1 MSAYDEILSS
11 SNIVNILEYYGLKV
25 NRNKCTCPFHNDT
38 HPSMMVNTS
47 KGIAKCFACGSGGNV
62 VSFIQKYETEIN
74 HNAISTVEAM
84 QKAIDIQHLNIVLSQ
99 NNNIPLTEEQKKQKT
114 LSNILKDAII
124 ICENN
129 LKTQNIDGEKIL
141 DYLKSRNLSEQ
152 IINNFHIGF
161 NPTYNN
167 ITNNLLSKYN
177 MKDLIEVGITKESK
191 NDYIDIFSHRIM
203 IPIFDQYGNPVGFG
217 ARVLGDAKPKYIN
230 TMATP
235 LFNKSEL
242 LFNYHKAKSFARDYE
257 MIVVEGY
264 MDVISSNAM
273 GFANTVGIMGTALT
287 KEQIELLKKLKC
299 EITLSLDNDDA
310 GKNAMI
316 RVIPEL
322 LNEGLEVNVLDIS
335 KLEGKYK
342 DFGDL
347 QVANI
352 KKEDVYKT
360 KISAF
365 IFLLENQY
373 LQNKELNVDNIYTIY
388 KKMQRDGLIK
398 NTKDILRFK
407 EYVTNKTNFK
417 LKEVEDIIMPKE
429 VKQESRVERYK
440 GLFFYYYI
448 MDHLKKYAIN
458 HQDRIL
464 QKYLEAN
471 SISQEVIEETLNNE
485 NYLTHPLASISK
497 SKIHSKILIII
508 GNNTITNMIIIC
520 ILFLNLSFKND
531 KIFIL
536 ENLLNNVKSFDQE
549 GKVVNIKLSVEQKD
563 IVLKQYAES
572 FETSIKEYIENNPD
586 EFEDLFIANNTSQFE
601 KLFPKTY
608 VETLKEQAVSRF
620 KNENVMEAV
629 RYGLA
634 YPDNMKSAMTRQFVN
649 NDKYK
654 TLLVFNNNKN
664 ILGLTP
670 ENIIKETKEELE
682 RKPEKVQ
689 DDIQKTE
696 VETAKNNKD
705 MSIFIKLSGKEK
717 ESYKGIYLPI
727 DSGTQVF
734 IPKQLYRIDDGRLQ
748 ILNSQS
754 KSANMSE
761 YAVDENT
768 RTKKFMNRLTLDNF
782 YHKYFNLYEI
792 SMEKEVIPSASY

>member
-1 MSAYDEILSS
+1 MSVYDEILSS
-11 SNIVNILEYYGLKV
+11 SSIVNVLEHYGLKV

-38 HPSMMVNTS
+38 HPSMMVNTN
-47 KGIAKCFACGSGGNV
+47 KGIAKCFACGCGGNTI
-62 VSFIQKYETEIN
+62 SFIQKYETEIN

-84 QKAIDIQHLNIVLSQ
+84 QKAIDIQHLNITIPQ
-99 NNNIPLTEEQKKQKT
+99 NNTIPLTEEQKKQKI
-114 LSNILKDAII
+114 LSNILKDAIT

-129 LKTQNIDGEKIL
+129 LKTKNIDSERTL
-141 DYLKSRNLSEQ
+141 DYLKSRNLSTQ

-161 NPTYNN
+161 NPTYDN

-177 MKDLIEVGITKESK
+177 MKDLIDVGITKESK

-217 ARVLGDAKPKYIN
+217 ARVLDSNSKPKYIN

-257 MIVVEGY
+257 IIVVEGY
-264 MDVISSNAM
+264 MDVISANAM
-273 GFANTVGIMGTALT
+273 RFANTVGIMGTALT

-316 RVIPEL
+316 RIIPEL
-322 LNEGLEVNVLDIS
+322 LDEGLEVNVLDIS
-335 KLEGKYK
+335 KLDGKYK

-352 KKEDVYKT
+352 KKEDIYKT
-360 KISAF
+360 KVSAF
-365 IFLLENQY
+365 IFLLENKY
-373 LQNKELNVDNIYTIY
+373 LQEQNLNTDNVYAIY
-388 KKMQRDGLIK
+388 KKMQKDGLIK
-398 NTKDILRFK
+398 DTKDIIRFK
-407 EYVTNKTNFK
+407 EYIVDNTHFK
-417 LKEVEDIIMPKE
+417 SEEVEDIIMPKKVE
-429 VKQESRVERYK
+429 QLSRVERYK
-440 GLFFYYYI
+440 GLYFYYFI
-448 MDHLKKYAIN
+448 MNYLKKYATD

-464 QKYLEAN
+464 QKYLETNAL
-471 SISQEVIEETLNNE
+471 SEEIIEKTLNNE
-485 NYLTHPLASISK
+485 NYLK
-497 SKIHSKILIII
+497 D
-508 GNNTITNMIIIC
+508 GENTIDIKRYVNEYIYTSDEYIK
-520 ILFLNLSFKND
+520 FKED
-531 KIFIL
+531 KAFIL
-536 ENLLNNVKSFDQE
+536 EKLLNNVKSYDAN
-549 GKVVNIKLSVEQKD
+549 GNTVDIKLTIEQKN
-563 IVLKQYAES
+563 IVLKQYEES
-572 FETSIKEYIENNPD
+572 FDSSVKELIENSPD
-586 EFEDLFIANNTSQFE
+586 EYEELYIANNGAQFA

-608 VETLKEQAVSRF
+608 VEAMKEQAIERF

-629 RYGLA
+629 RYALA
-634 YPDNMKSAMTRQFVN
+634 YTEDMKSALSSKYVN

-670 ENIIKETKEELE
+670 ENIIKDTKEKIEKTQEIVKEKQEDEL
-682 RKPEKVQ
+682 Q
-689 DDIQKTE
+689 NTE

-705 MSIFIKLSGKEK
+705 MSIFIKLSGNER

-734 IPKQLYRIDDGRLQ
+734 IPKQLYRKDNDKLQ
-748 ILNSQS
+748 ILSSHSN
-754 KSANMSE
+754 SANMSE
-761 YAVDENT
+761 YAIDET
-768 RTKKFMNRLTLDNF
+768 QKTKKWLSRLTLDDF
-782 YHKYFNLYEI
+782 YHKYFKLYEI

>member
-11 SNIVNILEYYGLKV
+11 SNIINILEYYGLKV
-25 NRNKCTCPFHNDT
+25 AKNKCICPFHSDT

-99 NNNIPLTEEQKKQKT
+99 NNKMPLTEEQKKQKT
-114 LSNILKDAII
+114 LSNILKDAIT

-129 LKTQNIDGEKIL
+129 LKTKNIDGERTL

-161 NPTYNN
+161 NPTYDN

-242 LFNYHKAKSFARDYE
+242 LFNYHKAKSFARNYE

-264 MDVISSNAM
+264 MDVISANAM

-347 QVANI
+347 QIANV

-373 LQNKELNVDNIYTIY
+373 LQNKELNVDNIYNTY

-398 NTKDILRFK
+398 DTKDILRFK
-407 EYVTNKTNFK
+407 EYVTNKTNFRVE
-417 LKEVEDIIMPKE
+417 EVEDIIMPKE

-448 MDHLKKYAIN
+448 MDHLKKYATN

-464 QKYLEAN
+464 QKYLETNA
-471 SISQEVIEETLNNE
+471 ITQELIEETLNNE
-485 NYLTHPLASISK
+485 NYLK
-497 SKIHSKILIII
+497 D
-508 GNNTITNMIIIC
+508 GENTIDISRYVNEYIYTSDDYIK
-520 ILFLNLSFKND
+520 FKND

-549 GKVVNIKLSVEQKD
+549 GNVVNIKLSVEQKD

-572 FETSIKEYIENNPD
+572 FETNIKDYIENNPD

-608 VETLKEQAVSRF
+608 VESLKEQAVSIF

-670 ENIIKETKEELE
+670 ENIMKETKEELE
-682 RKPEKVQ
+682 KKPEKTKQKEQ

-696 VETAKNNKD
+696 VETVKNNND
-705 MSIFIKLSGKEK
+705 MSVFIKLSGKEK
-717 ESYKGIYLPI
+717 ESFKGIYLPI

-734 IPKQLYRIDDGRLQ
+734 IPKQLYRIDDGKLQ

>member
-124 ICENN
+124 ICKNN

-485 NYLTHPLASISK
+485 NYLK
-497 SKIHSKILIII
+497 D
-508 GNNTITNMIIIC
+508 GENTIDISRYVNEYIYTSDDYIK
-520 ILFLNLSFKND
+520 FKND

-734 IPKQLYRIDDGRLQ
+734 IPKQLYRIDDRRLQ

>member
-25 NRNKCTCPFHNDT
+25 IRNKCTCPFHNDT
-38 HPSMMVNTS
+38 HSSMMVNTS
-47 KGIAKCFACGSGGNV
+47 KGIAKCFACGSGGNA
-62 VSFIQKYETEIN
+62 VSFIQKYETEVN

-114 LSNILKDAII
+114 LSNILKDAIT

-129 LKTQNIDGEKIL
+129 LKTKNIDGERTL
-141 DYLKSRNLSEQ
+141 NYLKSRNLSEQ

-161 NPTYNN
+161 NPTYDN

-264 MDVISSNAM
+264 MDVISANAM

-310 GKNAMI
+310 GKSAMI

-335 KLEGKYK
+335 RLEGKYK

-347 QVANI
+347 QIANV

-373 LQNKELNVDNIYTIY
+373 LQDKELNVDNIYNIY
-388 KKMQRDGLIK
+388 KKMQKDGLIK
-398 NTKDILRFK
+398 DTKDILRFK
-407 EYVTNKTNFK
+407 EYVTNKTNFRVE
-417 LKEVEDIIMPKE
+417 EVEDIIMPKE

-464 QKYLEAN
+464 QKYLESNA
-471 SISQEVIEETLNNE
+471 ITQELIEETLNNE
-485 NYLTHPLASISK
+485 NYLK
-497 SKIHSKILIII
+497 D
-508 GNNTITNMIIIC
+508 GENTIDISRYVNEYIYTSDDYIK
-520 ILFLNLSFKND
+520 FKND

-549 GKVVNIKLSVEQKD
+549 GKVVNIRLSVEQKD

-572 FETSIKEYIENNPD
+572 FETNIKEYIENNPD
-586 EFEDLFIANNTSQFE
+586 EFEDLFIANSTSQFE

-608 VETLKEQAVSRF
+608 VESLKEQAVSRF

-670 ENIIKETKEELE
+670 ENIMKETKEELE
-682 RKPEKVQ
+682 KKPEKIQEKAQ
-689 DDIQKTE
+689 DEIQKTE
-696 VETAKNNKD
+696 VENVKNNND
-705 MSIFIKLSGKEK
+705 MSVFIKLSGKEK
-717 ESYKGIYLPI
+717 ESFKGIYLPI

-734 IPKQLYRIDDGRLQ
+734 IPKQLYRIDDGKLQ

>member
-11 SNIVNILEYYGLKV
+11 SNIINILEYYGLKV
-25 NRNKCTCPFHNDT
+25 AKNKCICPFHSDT

-99 NNNIPLTEEQKKQKT
+99 NNKMPLTEEQKKQKT
-114 LSNILKDAII
+114 LSNILKDAIT

-129 LKTQNIDGEKIL
+129 LKTKNIDGERTL

-161 NPTYNN
+161 NPTYDN

-242 LFNYHKAKSFARDYE
+242 LFNYHKAKSFARNYE

-264 MDVISSNAM
+264 MDVISANAM

-287 KEQIELLKKLKC
+287 KEQIELLKKLKY

-347 QVANI
+347 QIANV

-373 LQNKELNVDNIYTIY
+373 LQNKELNVDNIYNTY

-398 NTKDILRFK
+398 DTKDILRFK
-407 EYVTNKTNFK
+407 EYVTNKTNFRVE
-417 LKEVEDIIMPKE
+417 EVEDIIMPKE

-448 MDHLKKYAIN
+448 MDHLKKYATN

-464 QKYLEAN
+464 QKYLETNA
-471 SISQEVIEETLNNE
+471 ITQELIEETLNNE
-485 NYLTHPLASISK
+485 NYLK
-497 SKIHSKILIII
+497 D
-508 GNNTITNMIIIC
+508 GENTIDISRYVNEYIYTSDDYIK
-520 ILFLNLSFKND
+520 FKND

-549 GKVVNIKLSVEQKD
+549 GNVVNIKLSVEQKD

-572 FETSIKEYIENNPD
+572 FETNIKDYIENNPD

-608 VETLKEQAVSRF
+608 VESLKEQAVSRF

-670 ENIIKETKEELE
+670 ENIMKETKEELE
-682 RKPEKVQ
+682 KKPEKTKQKEQ

-696 VETAKNNKD
+696 VETVKNNND
-705 MSIFIKLSGKEK
+705 MSVFIKLSGKEK
-717 ESYKGIYLPI
+717 ESFKGIYLPI

-734 IPKQLYRIDDGRLQ
+734 IPKQLYRIDDGKLQ

>member
-47 KGIAKCFACGSGGNV
+47 KGIAKCFACGSGGNTI
-62 VSFIQKYETEIN
+62 SFIQKYETEVN

-99 NNNIPLTEEQKKQKT
+99 NNNIPITEEQKKQKT

-129 LKTQNIDGEKIL
+129 LKTQNIDGEKTL

-242 LFNYHKAKSFARDYE
+242 LFNYNKEKSFARDYE

-485 NYLTHPLASISK
+485 NYLK
-497 SKIHSKILIII
+497 D
-508 GNNTITNMIIIC
+508 GENTIDISRYVNEYIYTSDDYIK
-520 ILFLNLSFKND
+520 FKND

-670 ENIIKETKEELE
+670 KNIIKETKEELE

-705 MSIFIKLSGKEK
+705 MFIFIKLSGKEK

>member
-11 SNIVNILEYYGLKV
+11 SNIINILEYYGLKV
-25 NRNKCTCPFHNDT
+25 VKNKCICPFHSDT

-99 NNNIPLTEEQKKQKT
+99 NNKMPLTEEQKKQKT
-114 LSNILKDAII
+114 LSNILKDAIT

-129 LKTQNIDGEKIL
+129 LKTKNIDGERTL

-161 NPTYNN
+161 NPTYDN

-242 LFNYHKAKSFARDYE
+242 LFNYHKAKSFARNYE

-264 MDVISSNAM
+264 MDVISANAM

-347 QVANI
+347 QIANV

-373 LQNKELNVDNIYTIY
+373 LQNKELNVDNIYNTY

-398 NTKDILRFK
+398 DTKDILRFK
-407 EYVTNKTNFK
+407 EYVTNKTNFRVE
-417 LKEVEDIIMPKE
+417 EVEDIIMPKE

-448 MDHLKKYAIN
+448 MDHLKKYATN

-464 QKYLEAN
+464 QKYLETNA
-471 SISQEVIEETLNNE
+471 ITQELIEETLNNE
-485 NYLTHPLASISK
+485 NYLK
-497 SKIHSKILIII
+497 D
-508 GNNTITNMIIIC
+508 GENTIDISRYVNEYIYTSDDYIK
-520 ILFLNLSFKND
+520 FKND

-549 GKVVNIKLSVEQKD
+549 GNVVNIKLSVEQKD

-572 FETSIKEYIENNPD
+572 FETNIKDYIENNPD

-608 VETLKEQAVSRF
+608 VESLKEQAVSRF

-670 ENIIKETKEELE
+670 ENIMKETKEELE
-682 RKPEKVQ
+682 KKPEKTKQKEQ

-696 VETAKNNKD
+696 VETVKNNND
-705 MSIFIKLSGKEK
+705 MSVFIKLSGKEK
-717 ESYKGIYLPI
+717 ESFKGIYLPI

-734 IPKQLYRIDDGRLQ
+734 IPKQLYRIDDGKLQ

-782 YHKYFNLYEI
+782 YHNYFNLYEI

>member
-25 NRNKCTCPFHNDT
+25 TRNKCTCPFHNDT
-38 HPSMMVNTS
+38 HPSMMVNAS
-47 KGIAKCFACGSGGNV
+47 KGIAKCFACGSGGNA

-99 NNNIPLTEEQKKQKT
+99 NNKMPLTEEQKKQKT
-114 LSNILKDAII
+114 LSNILKDAIT

-129 LKTQNIDGEKIL
+129 LKTKNIDGERTL

-161 NPTYNN
+161 NPTYDN

-242 LFNYHKAKSFARDYE
+242 LFNYHKAKSFARNYE

-264 MDVISSNAM
+264 MDVISANAM

-335 KLEGKYK
+335 KLEDKYK

-347 QVANI
+347 QIANV

-373 LQNKELNVDNIYTIY
+373 LQNKELNVDNIYNTY

-398 NTKDILRFK
+398 DTKDILRFK
-407 EYVTNKTNFK
+407 EYVTNKTNFRVE
-417 LKEVEDIIMPKE
+417 EVEDIIMPKE

-448 MDHLKKYAIN
+448 MDHLKKYATN

-464 QKYLEAN
+464 QKYLETNA
-471 SISQEVIEETLNNE
+471 ITQELIEETLNNE
-485 NYLTHPLASISK
+485 NYLK
-497 SKIHSKILIII
+497 DGK
-508 GNNTITNMIIIC
+508 NTIDISRYVNEYIYTSDDYIK
-520 ILFLNLSFKND
+520 FKND

-549 GKVVNIKLSVEQKD
+549 GNVVNIKLSVEQKD

-572 FETSIKEYIENNPD
+572 FETNIKDYIENNPD

-608 VETLKEQAVSRF
+608 VESLKEQAVSRF

-670 ENIIKETKEELE
+670 ENIMKETKEKLE
-682 RKPEKVQ
+682 KKPEKIQEKAQ

-696 VETAKNNKD
+696 VETVKNNND
-705 MSIFIKLSGKEK
+705 MSVFIKLSGKEK
-717 ESYKGIYLPI
+717 ESFKGIYLPI
-727 DSGTQVF
+727 DSGIQVF
-734 IPKQLYRIDDGRLQ
+734 IPKQLYRIDDGKLQ

>member
-485 NYLTHPLASISK
+485 NYLK
-497 SKIHSKILIII
+497 D
-508 GNNTITNMIIIC
+508 GENTIDISRYVNEYIYTSDDYIK
-520 ILFLNLSFKND
+520 FKND
-531 KIFIL
+531 KIF
-536 ENLLNNVKSFDQE
+536 LLNNVKSFDQE

>member
-299 EITLSLDNDDA
+299 EITLSLDNDYA

-485 NYLTHPLASISK
+485 NYLK
-497 SKIHSKILIII
+497 D
-508 GNNTITNMIIIC
+508 GENTIDISRYVNEYIYTSDDYIK
-520 ILFLNLSFKND
+520 FKND

>member
-11 SNIVNILEYYGLKV
+11 SNIINILEYYGLKV
-25 NRNKCTCPFHNDT
+25 AKNKCICPFHSDT

-99 NNNIPLTEEQKKQKT
+99 NNKMPLTEEQKKQKT
-114 LSNILKDAII
+114 LSNILKDAIT

-129 LKTQNIDGEKIL
+129 LKTKNIDGERTL

-161 NPTYNN
+161 NPTYDN

-242 LFNYHKAKSFARDYE
+242 LFNYHKAKSFARNYE

-264 MDVISSNAM
+264 MDVISANAM

-347 QVANI
+347 QIANV

-373 LQNKELNVDNIYTIY
+373 LQNKELNVDNIYNTY

-398 NTKDILRFK
+398 DTKDILRFK
-407 EYVTNKTNFK
+407 EYVTNKTNFRVE
-417 LKEVEDIIMPKE
+417 EVEDIIMPKE

-448 MDHLKKYAIN
+448 MDHLKKYATN

-464 QKYLEAN
+464 QKYLETNA
-471 SISQEVIEETLNNE
+471 ITQELIEETLNNE
-485 NYLTHPLASISK
+485 NYLK
-497 SKIHSKILIII
+497 
-508 GNNTITNMIIIC
+508 
-520 ILFLNLSFKND
+520 KN
-531 KIFIL
+531 
-536 ENLLNNVKSFDQE
+536 
-549 GKVVNIKLSVEQKD
+549 
-563 IVLKQYAES
+563 QY
-572 FETSIKEYIENNPD
+572 
-586 EFEDLFIANNTSQFE
+586 
-601 KLFPKTY
+601 
-608 VETLKEQAVSRF
+608 
-620 KNENVMEAV
+620 
-629 RYGLA
+629 
-634 YPDNMKSAMTRQFVN
+634 
-649 NDKYK
+649 
-654 TLLVFNNNKN
+654 
-664 ILGLTP
+664 
-670 ENIIKETKEELE
+670 
-682 RKPEKVQ
+682 
-689 DDIQKTE
+689 
-696 VETAKNNKD
+696 
-705 MSIFIKLSGKEK
+705 
-717 ESYKGIYLPI
+717 
-727 DSGTQVF
+727 
-734 IPKQLYRIDDGRLQ
+734 
-748 ILNSQS
+748 
-754 KSANMSE
+754 
-761 YAVDENT
+761 
-768 RTKKFMNRLTLDNF
+768 
-782 YHKYFNLYEI
+782 
-792 SMEKEVIPSASY
+792 

>member
-11 SNIVNILEYYGLKV
+11 SNIINILEYYGLKV
-25 NRNKCTCPFHNDT
+25 AKNKCICPFHSDT

-99 NNNIPLTEEQKKQKT
+99 NNKMPLTEEQKKQKT
-114 LSNILKDAII
+114 LSNILKDAIT

-129 LKTQNIDGEKIL
+129 LKTKNIDGERTL

-161 NPTYNN
+161 NPTYDN

-242 LFNYHKAKSFARDYE
+242 LFNYHKAKSFARNYE

-264 MDVISSNAM
+264 MDVISANAM

-347 QVANI
+347 QIANV

-373 LQNKELNVDNIYTIY
+373 LQNKELNVDNIYNTY

-398 NTKDILRFK
+398 DTKDILRFK
-407 EYVTNKTNFK
+407 EYVTNKTNFRVE
-417 LKEVEDIIMPKE
+417 EVEDIIMPKE

-448 MDHLKKYAIN
+448 MDHLKKYATN

-464 QKYLEAN
+464 QKYLETNA
-471 SISQEVIEETLNNE
+471 ITQELIEETLNNE
-485 NYLTHPLASISK
+485 NYLK
-497 SKIHSKILIII
+497 D
-508 GNNTITNMIIIC
+508 GENTIDISRYVNEYIYTSDDYIK
-520 ILFLNLSFKND
+520 FKND

-549 GKVVNIKLSVEQKD
+549 GNVVNIKLSVEQKD

-572 FETSIKEYIENNPD
+572 FETNIKDYIENNPD

-608 VETLKEQAVSRF
+608 VESLKEQAVSRF

-670 ENIIKETKEELE
+670 ENIMKETKEELE
-682 RKPEKVQ
+682 KKPEKTKQKEQ

-696 VETAKNNKD
+696 IETVKNNND
-705 MSIFIKLSGKEK
+705 MSVFIKLSGKEK
-717 ESYKGIYLPI
+717 ESFKGIYLPI

-734 IPKQLYRIDDGRLQ
+734 IPKQLYRIDDGKLQ

>member
-177 MKDLIEVGITKESK
+177 MKDLIGVGITKESK

-485 NYLTHPLASISK
+485 NYLK
-497 SKIHSKILIII
+497 D
-508 GNNTITNMIIIC
+508 GENTIDISRYVNEYIYTSDDYIK
-520 ILFLNLSFKND
+520 FKND

-696 VETAKNNKD
+696 VETEKNNKD

>member
-1 MSAYDEILSS
+1 MSVYEEILSS
-11 SNIVNILEYYGLKV
+11 SNITNILEYYGLKV
-25 NRNKCTCPFHNDT
+25 NKNKCTCPFHNDT
-38 HPSMMVNTS
+38 HPSMMVNEN
-47 KGIAKCFACGSGGNV
+47 KGIAKCFACGSGGNSI
-62 VSFIQKYETEIN
+62 SFIQKYENEIN
-74 HNAISTVEAM
+74 HNPINLAQAM
-84 QKAIDIQHLNIVLSQ
+84 QKAIDIQHLNIVIPQ
-99 NNNIPLTEEQKKQKT
+99 NKNTFLTEEQKKQKQ
-114 LSNILKDAII
+114 LSDIMKDAIT

-129 LKTQNIDGEKIL
+129 LKVKNKDSENVL
-141 DYLKSRNLSEQ
+141 NYLNKRNLSTQ

-161 NPTYNN
+161 NPSYNN
-167 ITNNLLSKYN
+167 ITNKLLEKYN
-177 MKDLIEVGITKESK
+177 LKDLIELGIAKE
-191 NDYIDIFSHRIM
+191 NQNGHIDIFNNRIM

-217 ARVLGDAKPKYIN
+217 ARVLENEKPKYIN

-235 LFNKSEL
+235 IFNKSEI
-242 LFNYHKAKSFARDYE
+242 LFNYHKAKSYARDYE
-257 MIVVEGY
+257 IIIVEGY
-264 MDVISSNAM
+264 MDVISSNAI
-273 GFANTVGIMGTALT
+273 GFPNSVGIMGTALT
-287 KEQIELLKKLKC
+287 KEQIELLKKLNC

-316 RVIPEL
+316 RIIPEL

-335 KLEGKYK
+335 QIESNYK

-352 KKEDVYKT
+352 KKEDIYKT

-365 IFLLENQY
+365 IFLLKNKY
-373 LQNKELNVDNIYTIY
+373 LQNKELNVTNIYGIY
-388 KKMQRDGLIK
+388 KNMKKDGMIK
-398 NTKDILRFK
+398 DTKDVLSFK
-407 EYVTNKTNFK
+407 EYIMSNTKFTSE
-417 LKEVEDIIMPKE
+417 EVENIIMPKE

-448 MDHLKKYAIN
+448 MDHLKKYAVN

-464 QKYLEAN
+464 QKYLETN
-471 SISQEVIEETLNNE
+471 VLSQEIIEKTLDNE
-485 NYLTHPLASISK
+485 DYLKDTENTIDISK
-497 SKIHSKILIII
+497 YVNEYIYKSDDYIK
-508 GNNTITNMIIIC
+508 
-520 ILFLNLSFKND
+520 FKND
-531 KIFIL
+531 KTFIL

-549 GKVVNIKLSVEQKD
+549 GNIVNIKLSIEQKN

-601 KLFPKTY
+601 KLFPKSY

-634 YPDNMKSAMTRQFVN
+634 YTDDMKSAMTRQFVN

-664 ILGLTP
+664 ILGLTK
-670 ENIIKETKEELE
+670 ENIIQEKQEEIRKEPERAHEE
-682 RKPEKVQ
+682 
-689 DDIQKTE
+689 IQKSE
-696 VETAKNNKD
+696 IEEEKRNKD

-727 DSGTQVF
+727 DSGMQVF
-734 IPKQLYRIDDGRLQ
+734 IPKQLYRKEDDKLQ
-748 ILNSQS
+748 ILSSCSN
-754 KSANMSE
+754 SANMSE
-761 YAVDENT
+761 YEVDEEMK
-768 RTKKFMNRLTLDNF
+768 TKKWVSRLTLDQF
-782 YHKYFNLYEI
+782 YHKYFKLYEI
-792 SMEKEVIPSASY
+792 SMEKEVTPSASY

>member
-25 NRNKCTCPFHNDT
+25 TRNKCTCPFHNDM

-99 NNNIPLTEEQKKQKT
+99 NNKMPLTEEQKKQKT
-114 LSNILKDAII
+114 LSNILKDAIT

-129 LKTQNIDGEKIL
+129 LKTKNIDGERTL

-161 NPTYNN
+161 NPTYDN

-242 LFNYHKAKSFARDYE
+242 LFNYHKAKSFARNYE

-264 MDVISSNAM
+264 MDVISANAM

-335 KLEGKYK
+335 KLEDKYK

-347 QVANI
+347 QIANV

-373 LQNKELNVDNIYTIY
+373 LQNKELNVDNIYNTY

-398 NTKDILRFK
+398 DTKDILRFK
-407 EYVTNKTNFK
+407 EYVTNKTNFRVE
-417 LKEVEDIIMPKE
+417 EVEDIIMPKE

-448 MDHLKKYAIN
+448 MDHLKKYATN

-464 QKYLEAN
+464 QKYLETNA
-471 SISQEVIEETLNNE
+471 ITQELIEETLNNE
-485 NYLTHPLASISK
+485 NYLK
-497 SKIHSKILIII
+497 D
-508 GNNTITNMIIIC
+508 GENTIDISRYVNEYIYTSDDYIK
-520 ILFLNLSFKND
+520 FKND

-549 GKVVNIKLSVEQKD
+549 GNVVNIKLSVEQKD

-572 FETSIKEYIENNPD
+572 FETNIKDYIESNPD

-608 VETLKEQAVSRF
+608 VESLKEQAVSRF

-670 ENIIKETKEELE
+670 ENIMKETKEELE
-682 RKPEKVQ
+682 KKPEKTKQKEQ

-696 VETAKNNKD
+696 VETVKNNND
-705 MSIFIKLSGKEK
+705 MSVFIKLSGKEK
-717 ESYKGIYLPI
+717 ESFKGIYLPI

-734 IPKQLYRIDDGRLQ
+734 IPKQLYRIDDGKLQ

>member
-99 NNNIPLTEEQKKQKT
+99 NNNIPITEEQKKQKT

-129 LKTQNIDGEKIL
+129 LKNQNIDGEKTL

-360 KISAF
+360 KIPAF

-398 NTKDILRFK
+398 NTKDIFRFK

-485 NYLTHPLASISK
+485 NYLK
-497 SKIHSKILIII
+497 D
-508 GNNTITNMIIIC
+508 GENTIDISRYVNEYIYTSDDYIK
-520 ILFLNLSFKND
+520 FKND

>member
-11 SNIVNILEYYGLKV
+11 SNIINILEYYGLKV
-25 NRNKCTCPFHNDT
+25 AKNKCICPFHSDT

-99 NNNIPLTEEQKKQKT
+99 NNKMPLTEEQKKQKT
-114 LSNILKDAII
+114 LSNILKDAIT

-129 LKTQNIDGEKIL
+129 LKTKNIDGERTL

-161 NPTYNN
+161 NPTYDN

-242 LFNYHKAKSFARDYE
+242 LFNYHKAKSFARNYE

-264 MDVISSNAM
+264 MDVISANAM

-347 QVANI
+347 QIANV

-360 KISAF
+360 KLSAF

-373 LQNKELNVDNIYTIY
+373 LQNKELNVDNIYNTY

-398 NTKDILRFK
+398 DTKDILRFK
-407 EYVTNKTNFK
+407 EYVTNKTNFRVE
-417 LKEVEDIIMPKE
+417 EVEDIIMPKE

-448 MDHLKKYAIN
+448 MDHLKKYATN

-464 QKYLEAN
+464 QKYLETNA
-471 SISQEVIEETLNNE
+471 ITQELIEETLNNE
-485 NYLTHPLASISK
+485 NYLK
-497 SKIHSKILIII
+497 D
-508 GNNTITNMIIIC
+508 GENTIDISRYVNEYIYTSDDYIK
-520 ILFLNLSFKND
+520 FKND

-549 GKVVNIKLSVEQKD
+549 GNVVNIKLSVEQKD

-572 FETSIKEYIENNPD
+572 FETNIKDYIENNPD

-608 VETLKEQAVSRF
+608 VESLKEQAVSRF

-670 ENIIKETKEELE
+670 ENIMKETKEELE
-682 RKPEKVQ
+682 KKPEKTKQKEQ

-696 VETAKNNKD
+696 VETVKNNND
-705 MSIFIKLSGKEK
+705 MSVFIKLSGKEK
-717 ESYKGIYLPI
+717 ESFKGIYLPI

-734 IPKQLYRIDDGRLQ
+734 IPKQLYRIDDGKLQ

>member
-25 NRNKCTCPFHNDT
+25 TRNKCTCPFHNDT

-99 NNNIPLTEEQKKQKT
+99 NNKMPLTEEQKKQKT
-114 LSNILKDAII
+114 LSNILKDAIT

-129 LKTQNIDGEKIL
+129 LKTKNIDGERTL

-161 NPTYNN
+161 NPTYDN

-242 LFNYHKAKSFARDYE
+242 LFNYHKAKSFARNYE

-264 MDVISSNAM
+264 MDVISANAM

-347 QVANI
+347 QIANV

-373 LQNKELNVDNIYTIY
+373 LQNKELNVDNIYNTY

-398 NTKDILRFK
+398 DTKDILRFK
-407 EYVTNKTNFK
+407 EYVTNKTNFRVE
-417 LKEVEDIIMPKE
+417 EVEDIIMPKE

-448 MDHLKKYAIN
+448 MDHLKKYATN

-464 QKYLEAN
+464 QKYLETNA
-471 SISQEVIEETLNNE
+471 ITQELIEETLNNE
-485 NYLTHPLASISK
+485 NYLK
-497 SKIHSKILIII
+497 D
-508 GNNTITNMIIIC
+508 GENTIDISRYVNEYIYTSDDYIK
-520 ILFLNLSFKND
+520 FKND

-549 GKVVNIKLSVEQKD
+549 GNVVNIKLSVEQKD

-572 FETSIKEYIENNPD
+572 FETNIKDYIENNPD

-608 VETLKEQAVSRF
+608 VESLKEQAVSRF

-670 ENIIKETKEELE
+670 ENIMKETKEELE
-682 RKPEKVQ
+682 KKPEKTKQKEQ

-696 VETAKNNKD
+696 VENVKNNND
-705 MSIFIKLSGKEK
+705 MSVFIKLSGKEK
-717 ESYKGIYLPI
+717 ESFKGIYLPI

-734 IPKQLYRIDDGRLQ
+734 IPKQLYRIDDGKLQ

>member
-485 NYLTHPLASISK
+485 NYLK
-497 SKIHSKILIII
+497 D
-508 GNNTITNMIIIC
+508 GENTIDISRYVNEYIYTSDDYIK
-520 ILFLNLSFKND
+520 FKND

-536 ENLLNNVKSFDQE
+536 ENVKSFDQE

>member
-25 NRNKCTCPFHNDT
+25 TRNKCTCPFHNDT
-38 HPSMMVNTS
+38 HPSMMINTS
-47 KGIAKCFACGSGGNV
+47 KGIAKCFACGSGGNA

-99 NNNIPLTEEQKKQKT
+99 NNKMPLTEEQKKQKT
-114 LSNILKDAII
+114 LSNILKDAIT

-129 LKTQNIDGEKIL
+129 LKTKNIDGERTL

-161 NPTYNN
+161 NPTYDN

-242 LFNYHKAKSFARDYE
+242 LFNYHKAKSFARNYE

-264 MDVISSNAM
+264 MDVISANAM

-347 QVANI
+347 QIANV

-373 LQNKELNVDNIYTIY
+373 LQNKELNVDNIYNTY

-398 NTKDILRFK
+398 DTKDILRFK
-407 EYVTNKTNFK
+407 EYVTNKTNFRVE
-417 LKEVEDIIMPKE
+417 EVEDIIMPKE

-448 MDHLKKYAIN
+448 MDHLKKYATN

-464 QKYLEAN
+464 QKYLETNA
-471 SISQEVIEETLNNE
+471 ITQELIEETLNNE
-485 NYLTHPLASISK
+485 NYLK
-497 SKIHSKILIII
+497 D
-508 GNNTITNMIIIC
+508 GENTIDISRYVNEYIYTSDDYIK
-520 ILFLNLSFKND
+520 FKND

-549 GKVVNIKLSVEQKD
+549 GNVVNIKLSVEQKD

-572 FETSIKEYIENNPD
+572 FETNIKDYIENNPD

-608 VETLKEQAVSRF
+608 VESLKEQAVSRF

-670 ENIIKETKEELE
+670 ENIMKETKEELE
-682 RKPEKVQ
+682 KKPEKTKQKEQ

-696 VETAKNNKD
+696 VETVKNNND
-705 MSIFIKLSGKEK
+705 MSVFIKLSGKEK
-717 ESYKGIYLPI
+717 ESFKGIYLPI

-734 IPKQLYRIDDGRLQ
+734 IPKQLYRIDDGKLQ

>member
-99 NNNIPLTEEQKKQKT
+99 NNNIPITEEQKKQKT

-129 LKTQNIDGEKIL
+129 LKNQNIDGEKTL

-217 ARVLGDAKPKYIN
+217 ARVLRDAKPKYIN

-360 KISAF
+360 KIPAF

-485 NYLTHPLASISK
+485 NYLK
-497 SKIHSKILIII
+497 D
-508 GNNTITNMIIIC
+508 GENTIDISRYVNEYIYTSDDYIK
-520 ILFLNLSFKND
+520 FKND

-536 ENLLNNVKSFDQE
+536 EKLLNNVKSFDQE

>member
-25 NRNKCTCPFHNDT
+25 TRNKCTCPFHNDT

-99 NNNIPLTEEQKKQKT
+99 NNKMPLTEEQKKQKT
-114 LSNILKDAII
+114 LSNILKDAIT

-129 LKTQNIDGEKIL
+129 LKTKNIDGERTL

-161 NPTYNN
+161 NPNYDN

-242 LFNYHKAKSFARDYE
+242 LFNYHKAKSFARNYE

-264 MDVISSNAM
+264 MDVISANAM

-347 QVANI
+347 QIANV

-373 LQNKELNVDNIYTIY
+373 LQNKELNVDNIYNTY

-398 NTKDILRFK
+398 DTKDILRFK
-407 EYVTNKTNFK
+407 EYVTNKTNFRVE
-417 LKEVEDIIMPKE
+417 EVEDIIMPKE

-448 MDHLKKYAIN
+448 MDHLKKYATN

-464 QKYLEAN
+464 QKYLETNA
-471 SISQEVIEETLNNE
+471 ITQELIEETLNNE
-485 NYLTHPLASISK
+485 NYLK
-497 SKIHSKILIII
+497 D
-508 GNNTITNMIIIC
+508 GENTIDISRYVNEYIYTSDDYIK
-520 ILFLNLSFKND
+520 FKND

-549 GKVVNIKLSVEQKD
+549 GNVVNIKLSVEQKD

-572 FETSIKEYIENNPD
+572 FETNIKDYIENNPD

-608 VETLKEQAVSRF
+608 IESLKEQAVSRF

-670 ENIIKETKEELE
+670 ENIMKETKEELE
-682 RKPEKVQ
+682 KKPEKTKQKEQ

-696 VETAKNNKD
+696 VETVKNNND
-705 MSIFIKLSGKEK
+705 MSVFIKLSGKEK
-717 ESYKGIYLPI
+717 ESFKGIYLPI

-734 IPKQLYRIDDGRLQ
+734 IPKQLYRIDDGKLQ

>member
-11 SNIVNILEYYGLKV
+11 SNIINILEYYGLKV
-25 NRNKCTCPFHNDT
+25 AKNKCICPFHSDT

-99 NNNIPLTEEQKKQKT
+99 NNKMPLTEEQKKQKT
-114 LSNILKDAII
+114 LSNILKDAIT

-129 LKTQNIDGEKIL
+129 LKTKNIDGERTL

-161 NPTYNN
+161 NPTYDN

-230 TMATP
+230 TIATP

-242 LFNYHKAKSFARDYE
+242 LFNYHKAKSFARNYE

-264 MDVISSNAM
+264 MDVISANAM

-347 QVANI
+347 QIANV

-373 LQNKELNVDNIYTIY
+373 LQNKELNVDNIYNTY

-398 NTKDILRFK
+398 DTKDILRFK
-407 EYVTNKTNFK
+407 EYVTNKTNFRVE
-417 LKEVEDIIMPKE
+417 EVEDIIMPKE

-448 MDHLKKYAIN
+448 MDHLKKYATN

-464 QKYLEAN
+464 QKYLETNA
-471 SISQEVIEETLNNE
+471 ITQELIEETLNNE
-485 NYLTHPLASISK
+485 NYLK
-497 SKIHSKILIII
+497 D
-508 GNNTITNMIIIC
+508 GENTIDISRYVNEYIYTSDDYIK
-520 ILFLNLSFKND
+520 FKND

-549 GKVVNIKLSVEQKD
+549 GNVVNIKLSVEQKD

-572 FETSIKEYIENNPD
+572 FETNIKDYIENNPD

-608 VETLKEQAVSRF
+608 VESLKEQAVSRF

-670 ENIIKETKEELE
+670 ENIMKETKEELE
-682 RKPEKVQ
+682 KKPEKTKQKEQ

-696 VETAKNNKD
+696 VETVKNNND
-705 MSIFIKLSGKEK
+705 MSVFIKLSGKEK
-717 ESYKGIYLPI
+717 ESFKGIYLPI

-734 IPKQLYRIDDGRLQ
+734 IPKQLYRIDDGKLQ

>member
-373 LQNKELNVDNIYTIY
+373 LQNKVLNVDNIYTIY

-485 NYLTHPLASISK
+485 NYLK
-497 SKIHSKILIII
+497 D
-508 GNNTITNMIIIC
+508 GENTIDISRYVNEYIYTSDDYIK
-520 ILFLNLSFKND
+520 FKND

>member
-11 SNIVNILEYYGLKV
+11 SNIINILEYYGLKV
-25 NRNKCTCPFHNDT
+25 VKNKCICPFHSDT

-99 NNNIPLTEEQKKQKT
+99 NNKMPLTEEKKKQKT
-114 LSNILKDAII
+114 LSNILKDAIT

-129 LKTQNIDGEKIL
+129 LKTKNIDGERTL

-161 NPTYNN
+161 NPTYDN

-242 LFNYHKAKSFARDYE
+242 LFNYHKAKSFARNYE

-264 MDVISSNAM
+264 MDVISANAM

-347 QVANI
+347 QIANV

-373 LQNKELNVDNIYTIY
+373 LQNKELNVDNIYNTY

-398 NTKDILRFK
+398 DTKDILRFK
-407 EYVTNKTNFK
+407 EYVTNKTNFRVE
-417 LKEVEDIIMPKE
+417 EVEDIIMPKE

-464 QKYLEAN
+464 QKYLETNA
-471 SISQEVIEETLNNE
+471 ITQELIEETLNNE
-485 NYLTHPLASISK
+485 NYLK
-497 SKIHSKILIII
+497 D
-508 GNNTITNMIIIC
+508 GENTIDISRYVNEYIYTSDDYIK
-520 ILFLNLSFKND
+520 FKND

-549 GKVVNIKLSVEQKD
+549 GNVVNIKLSVEQKD

-572 FETSIKEYIENNPD
+572 FENNIKDYIENNPD

-608 VETLKEQAVSRF
+608 VESLKEQAVSRF

-670 ENIIKETKEELE
+670 ENIMKETKEELE
-682 RKPEKVQ
+682 KKPEKTKQKEQ

-696 VETAKNNKD
+696 VETVKNNND
-705 MSIFIKLSGKEK
+705 MSVFIKLSGKEK
-717 ESYKGIYLPI
+717 ESFKGIYLPI

-734 IPKQLYRIDDGRLQ
+734 IPKQLYRIDDGKLQ

>member
-11 SNIVNILEYYGLKV
+11 SNIINILEYYGLKV
-25 NRNKCTCPFHNDT
+25 AKNKCICPFHSDT

-129 LKTQNIDGEKIL
+129 LKTQNIDGERTL

-161 NPTYNN
+161 NPTYDN

-242 LFNYHKAKSFARDYE
+242 LFNYHKAKSFARNYE

-264 MDVISSNAM
+264 MDVISANAM

-347 QVANI
+347 QIANV

-373 LQNKELNVDNIYTIY
+373 LQNKELNVDNIYNTY

-398 NTKDILRFK
+398 DTKDILRFK
-407 EYVTNKTNFK
+407 EYVTNKTNFRVE
-417 LKEVEDIIMPKE
+417 EVEDIIMPKE

-448 MDHLKKYAIN
+448 MDHLKKYATN

-464 QKYLEAN
+464 QKYLETNA
-471 SISQEVIEETLNNE
+471 ITQELIEETLNNE
-485 NYLTHPLASISK
+485 NYLK
-497 SKIHSKILIII
+497 D
-508 GNNTITNMIIIC
+508 GENTIDISRYVNEYIYTSDDYIK
-520 ILFLNLSFKND
+520 FKND

-549 GKVVNIKLSVEQKD
+549 GNVVNIKLSVEQKD

-572 FETSIKEYIENNPD
+572 FETNIKDYIENNPD

-608 VETLKEQAVSRF
+608 VESLKEQAVSRF

-670 ENIIKETKEELE
+670 ENIMKETKEELE
-682 RKPEKVQ
+682 KKPEKTKQKEQ

-696 VETAKNNKD
+696 VETVKNNND
-705 MSIFIKLSGKEK
+705 MSVFIKLSGKEK
-717 ESYKGIYLPI
+717 ESFKGIYLPI

-734 IPKQLYRIDDGRLQ
+734 IPKQLYRIDDGKLQ

>member
-25 NRNKCTCPFHNDT
+25 TRNKCTCPFHNDT

-99 NNNIPLTEEQKKQKT
+99 NNKMPLTEEQKKQKT
-114 LSNILKDAII
+114 LSNILKDAIT

-129 LKTQNIDGEKIL
+129 LKTKNIDGERTL

-161 NPTYNN
+161 NPTYDN

-242 LFNYHKAKSFARDYE
+242 LFNYHKAKSFARNYE

-264 MDVISSNAM
+264 MDVISANAM

-347 QVANI
+347 QIANV

-373 LQNKELNVDNIYTIY
+373 LQNKELNVDNIYNTY

-398 NTKDILRFK
+398 DTKDILRFK
-407 EYVTNKTNFK
+407 EYVTNKTNFRVE
-417 LKEVEDIIMPKE
+417 EVEDIIMPKE

-448 MDHLKKYAIN
+448 MDHLKKYATN

-464 QKYLEAN
+464 QKYLETNA
-471 SISQEVIEETLNNE
+471 ITQELIEETLNNE
-485 NYLTHPLASISK
+485 NYLK
-497 SKIHSKILIII
+497 D
-508 GNNTITNMIIIC
+508 GENTIDISRYVNEYIYTSDDYIK
-520 ILFLNLSFKND
+520 FKND

-549 GKVVNIKLSVEQKD
+549 GNVVNIKLSVEQKD

-572 FETSIKEYIENNPD
+572 FETNIKDYIENNPD

-608 VETLKEQAVSRF
+608 VESLKEQAVSRF

-670 ENIIKETKEELE
+670 ENIMKETKEELE
-682 RKPEKVQ
+682 KKPEKTKQKEQ

-696 VETAKNNKD
+696 VETVKNNND
-705 MSIFIKLSGKEK
+705 MSVFIKLSGKEK
-717 ESYKGIYLPI
+717 ESFKGIYLPI

-734 IPKQLYRIDDGRLQ
+734 IPKQLYRIDDGKLQ

-754 KSANMSE
+754 KLANMSE

>member
-25 NRNKCTCPFHNDT
+25 TRNKCTCPFHNDT

-99 NNNIPLTEEQKKQKT
+99 NNKMPLTEEQKKQKT
-114 LSNILKDAII
+114 LSNILKDAIT

-129 LKTQNIDGEKIL
+129 LKTKNIDGERTL

-161 NPTYNN
+161 NPTYDN

-242 LFNYHKAKSFARDYE
+242 LFNYHKAKSFARNYE

-264 MDVISSNAM
+264 MDVISANAM

-335 KLEGKYK
+335 KLEDKYK

-347 QVANI
+347 QIANV

-373 LQNKELNVDNIYTIY
+373 LKNKELNVDNIYNTY

-398 NTKDILRFK
+398 DTKDILRFK
-407 EYVTNKTNFK
+407 EYVTNKTNFRVE
-417 LKEVEDIIMPKE
+417 EVEDIIMPKE

-448 MDHLKKYAIN
+448 MDHLKKYATN

-464 QKYLEAN
+464 QKYLETNA
-471 SISQEVIEETLNNE
+471 ITQELIEETLNNE
-485 NYLTHPLASISK
+485 NYLK
-497 SKIHSKILIII
+497 D
-508 GNNTITNMIIIC
+508 GENTIDISRY
-520 ILFLNLSFKND
+520 LNEYIYTSDDYIKFKND

-549 GKVVNIKLSVEQKD
+549 GNVVNIKLSVEQKD

-572 FETSIKEYIENNPD
+572 FETNIKDYIENNPD

-608 VETLKEQAVSRF
+608 VESLKEQAVSRF

-670 ENIIKETKEELE
+670 ENIMKETKEELE
-682 RKPEKVQ
+682 KKPEKTKQKEQ

-696 VETAKNNKD
+696 VETVKNNND
-705 MSIFIKLSGKEK
+705 MSVFIKLSGKEK
-717 ESYKGIYLPI
+717 ESFKGIYLPI

-734 IPKQLYRIDDGRLQ
+734 IPKQLYRIDDGKLQ

>member
-25 NRNKCTCPFHNDT
+25 TRNKCTCPFHNDT

-99 NNNIPLTEEQKKQKT
+99 NNKMPLTEEQKKQKT
-114 LSNILKDAII
+114 LSNILKDAIT

-129 LKTQNIDGEKIL
+129 LKTKNIDGERTL

-161 NPTYNN
+161 NPTYDN

-242 LFNYHKAKSFARDYE
+242 LFNYHKAKSFARNYE

-335 KLEGKYK
+335 KLEDKYK

-347 QVANI
+347 QIANV

-373 LQNKELNVDNIYTIY
+373 LKNKELNVDNIYNTY

-398 NTKDILRFK
+398 DTKDILRFK
-407 EYVTNKTNFK
+407 EYVTNKTNFRVE
-417 LKEVEDIIMPKE
+417 EVEDIIMPKE

-448 MDHLKKYAIN
+448 MDHLKKYATN

-464 QKYLEAN
+464 QKYLETNA
-471 SISQEVIEETLNNE
+471 ITQELIEETLNNE
-485 NYLTHPLASISK
+485 NYLK
-497 SKIHSKILIII
+497 D
-508 GNNTITNMIIIC
+508 GENTIDISRYVNEYIYTSDDYIK
-520 ILFLNLSFKND
+520 FKND

-549 GKVVNIKLSVEQKD
+549 GNVVNIKLSVEQKD

-572 FETSIKEYIENNPD
+572 FETNIKDYIENNPD

-608 VETLKEQAVSRF
+608 VESLKEQAVSRF

-670 ENIIKETKEELE
+670 ENIMKETKEKLE
-682 RKPEKVQ
+682 KKPEKIQEKAQ

-696 VETAKNNKD
+696 VETVKNNND
-705 MSIFIKLSGKEK
+705 MSVFIKLSGKEK
-717 ESYKGIYLPI
+717 ESFKGIYLPI
-727 DSGTQVF
+727 DSGIQVF
-734 IPKQLYRIDDGRLQ
+734 IPKQLYRIDDGKLQ

>member
-1 MSAYDEILSS
+1 MSVYDEILSS

-25 NRNKCTCPFHNDT
+25 TRNKCTCPFHNDT
-38 HPSMMVNTS
+38 HPSMMINTS
-47 KGIAKCFACGSGGNV
+47 KGIAKCFACGSGGNA
-62 VSFIQKYETEIN
+62 VSFIQKYETEVN

-99 NNNIPLTEEQKKQKT
+99 NNNMPLTEEQKKQKT
-114 LSNILKDAII
+114 LSNILKDAIT

-129 LKTQNIDGEKIL
+129 LKTKNIDGERTL

-161 NPTYNN
+161 NPTYDN

-230 TMATP
+230 TMATT

-347 QVANI
+347 QIANV

-373 LQNKELNVDNIYTIY
+373 LQDKELNVDNIYNTY

-407 EYVTNKTNFK
+407 EYVTNNTNFK
-417 LKEVEDIIMPKE
+417 GEEVEDIIMPKE

-464 QKYLEAN
+464 QKYLETN
-471 SISQEVIEETLNNE
+471 VISQEVIEETLNSE
-485 NYLTHPLASISK
+485 NYLK
-497 SKIHSKILIII
+497 D
-508 GNNTITNMIIIC
+508 GENTIDISRYVNEYIYTSDDYIK
-520 ILFLNLSFKND
+520 FKND

-608 VETLKEQAVSRF
+608 VESLKEQAVSRF

-670 ENIIKETKEELE
+670 ENIMKETKEELE
-682 RKPEKVQ
+682 KKPEKTKQKAQ

-696 VETAKNNKD
+696 VETVKNNND
-705 MSIFIKLSGKEK
+705 MSVFIKLSGKEK
-717 ESYKGIYLPI
+717 ESFKGIYLPI

-734 IPKQLYRIDDGRLQ
+734 IPKQLYRIDDGKLQ

>member
-11 SNIVNILEYYGLKV
+11 SNIINILEYYGLKV
-25 NRNKCTCPFHNDT
+25 AKNKCICPFHSDM

-99 NNNIPLTEEQKKQKT
+99 NNKMPLTEEQKKQKT
-114 LSNILKDAII
+114 LSNILKDAIT

-129 LKTQNIDGEKIL
+129 LKTKNIDGERTL

-161 NPTYNN
+161 NPTYDN

-242 LFNYHKAKSFARDYE
+242 LFNYHKAKSFARNYE

-264 MDVISSNAM
+264 MDVISANAM

-347 QVANI
+347 QIANV

-373 LQNKELNVDNIYTIY
+373 LQNKELNVDNIYNTY

-398 NTKDILRFK
+398 DTKDILRFK
-407 EYVTNKTNFK
+407 EYVTNKTNFRVE
-417 LKEVEDIIMPKE
+417 EVEDIIMPKE

-448 MDHLKKYAIN
+448 MDHLKKYATN

-464 QKYLEAN
+464 QKYLETNA
-471 SISQEVIEETLNNE
+471 ITQELIEETLNNE
-485 NYLTHPLASISK
+485 NYLK
-497 SKIHSKILIII
+497 D
-508 GNNTITNMIIIC
+508 GENTIDISRYVNEYIYTSDDYIK
-520 ILFLNLSFKND
+520 FKND

-549 GKVVNIKLSVEQKD
+549 GNVVNIKLSVEQKD

-572 FETSIKEYIENNPD
+572 FETNIKDYIENNPD

-608 VETLKEQAVSRF
+608 VESLKEQAVSRF

-670 ENIIKETKEELE
+670 ENIMKETKEELE
-682 RKPEKVQ
+682 KKPEKTKQKEQ

-696 VETAKNNKD
+696 VETVKNNND
-705 MSIFIKLSGKEK
+705 MSVFIKLSGKEK
-717 ESYKGIYLPI
+717 ESFKGIYLPI

-734 IPKQLYRIDDGRLQ
+734 IPKQLYRIDDGKLQ

>member
-11 SNIVNILEYYGLKV
+11 SNIINILEYYGLKV
-25 NRNKCTCPFHNDT
+25 VKNKCICPFHSDT

-99 NNNIPLTEEQKKQKT
+99 NNKMPLTEEQKKQKT
-114 LSNILKDAII
+114 LSNILKDAIT

-129 LKTQNIDGEKIL
+129 LKTKNIDGERTL

-161 NPTYNN
+161 NPTYDN

-242 LFNYHKAKSFARDYE
+242 LFNYHKAKSFARNYE

-264 MDVISSNAM
+264 MDVISANAM

-347 QVANI
+347 QIANV
-352 KKEDVYKT
+352 KKEDVYRT

-373 LQNKELNVDNIYTIY
+373 LQNKELNVDNIYNTY

-398 NTKDILRFK
+398 DTKDILRFK
-407 EYVTNKTNFK
+407 EYVTNKTNFRVE
-417 LKEVEDIIMPKE
+417 EVEDIIMPKE

-448 MDHLKKYAIN
+448 MDHLKKYATN

-464 QKYLEAN
+464 QKYLETNA
-471 SISQEVIEETLNNE
+471 ITQELIEETLNNE
-485 NYLTHPLASISK
+485 NYLK
-497 SKIHSKILIII
+497 D
-508 GNNTITNMIIIC
+508 GENTIDISRYVNEYIYTSDDYIK
-520 ILFLNLSFKND
+520 FKND

-536 ENLLNNVKSFDQE
+536 EDLLNNVKSFDQE
-549 GKVVNIKLSVEQKD
+549 GNVVNIKLSVEQKD

-572 FETSIKEYIENNPD
+572 FETNIKDYIENNPD

-608 VETLKEQAVSRF
+608 VESLKEQAVSRF

-670 ENIIKETKEELE
+670 ENIMKETKEELE
-682 RKPEKVQ
+682 KKPEKTKQKEQ

-696 VETAKNNKD
+696 VETVKNNND
-705 MSIFIKLSGKEK
+705 MSVFIKLSGKEK
-717 ESYKGIYLPI
+717 ESFKGIYLPI

-734 IPKQLYRIDDGRLQ
+734 IPKQLYRIDDGKLQ

-768 RTKKFMNRLTLDNF
+768 RTEKFMNRLTLDNF